1 MLVLRQLV
9 FLLAMLAGLVAIPVA
24 VISIGIGVHL
34 SSQDPNATPMCDER
48 PMTPNSICYTYRN
61 GRQAGGTSY
70 DQAVRAQR
78 NSHESGKGALG
89 VGALA
94 VLVGLVAL
102 AVYRNG
108 PPDPA
113 PAPAAPGVAPAKS
126 AVPQPQ
132 NVEDRLRRA
141 AEGGNSVAMND
152 LARLLRGRGARRSG
166 PLFWLRSI
174 RSQNELDEAELWLR
188 RAAVAGHPEAMGSLA
203 AVLQRGDQLDEA
215 EIWFRRAIQ
224 AGETSRMRSLAELL
238 DKRGNSA
245 EAQERYRKA
254 AQNPEKPRPT
264 TVNAHARMVSKP
276 ASSSAGDYAVLLTM
290 VMGSR
295 ATAERLIAFEQQKSG
310 LVDRAS
316 LITRAIDR
324 LREDR
329 RRG

>member
-1 MLVLRQLV
+1 MAFLV
-9 FLLAMLAGLVAIPVA
+9 AMLAGVVAVPVA
-24 VISIGIGVHL
+24 LISIGMGIYL

-61 GRQAGGTSY
+61 GEQAGGTSY

-113 PAPAAPGVAPAKS
+113 PSAAPAPGFAPAKP
-126 AVPQPQ
+126 AVPQPR

-141 AEGGNSVAMND
+141 AEGGNSAAMND
-152 LARLLRGRGARRSG
+152 LARLLRGRVDRRSR
-166 PLFWLRSI
+166 PLRWLRSI
-174 RSQNELDEAELWLR
+174 RSQNDLDEAELWLR

-224 AGETSRMRSLAELL
+224 AGETSRMCSLAELL
-238 DKRGNSA
+238 DKLGKSA
-245 EAQERYRKA
+245 EAQEWYRKA
-254 AQNPEKPRPT
+254 AQTPEKPRPT
-264 TVNAHARMVSKP
+264 MVNAPVRTVGKP
-276 ASSSAGDYAVLLTM
+276 PSSSAGDYAVLLKM

-316 LITRAIDR
+316 LIARAIDR

>member
-1 MLVLRQLV
+1 MLVLRQLA
-9 FLLAMLAGLVAIPVA
+9 FLVAMLAGVVAVPVA
-24 VISIGIGVHL
+24 VISIGMGVYL
-34 SSQDPNATPMCDER
+34 LSQDPNATPMCDER
-48 PMTPNSICYTYRN
+48 PMTPNSVCYTYRN
-61 GRQAGGTSY
+61 GEQVGGTSY

-113 PAPAAPGVAPAKS
+113 PSPSASGSAPAKP

-132 NVEDRLRRA
+132 NVADRLRRA
-141 AEGGNSVAMND
+141 AEGGNSAAMND
-152 LARLLRGRGARRSG
+152 LARLLQGRVDRRSR
-166 PLFWLRSI
+166 PMRWLRSI
-174 RSQNELDEAELWLR
+174 RNQNELDEAELWLR

-238 DKRGNSA
+238 DKRGKSA
-245 EAQERYRKA
+245 EAQEWYRKA
-254 AQNPEKPRPT
+254 AQTPEKPRPA
-264 TVNAHARMVSKP
+264 TVNAPVRMVGKP
-276 ASSSAGDYAVLLTM
+276 PSSSAGDYAVLLKM

-295 ATAERLIAFEQQKSG
+295 GTAERLIAFEQQKSG

-316 LITRAIDR
+316 LIARAIDR

>member
-1 MLVLRQLV
+1 MAFLV
-9 FLLAMLAGLVAIPVA
+9 AMLAGVVAVPVA
-24 VISIGIGVHL
+24 VISIGMGVYL
-34 SSQDPNATPMCDER
+34 LSQDPNATPMCDER
-48 PMTPNSICYTYRN
+48 PMTPNSVCYTYRN
-61 GRQAGGTSY
+61 GEQAGGTSY

-78 NSHESGKGALG
+78 DSHESGKGALG

-113 PAPAAPGVAPAKS
+113 PSPSASGFAPAKP

-132 NVEDRLRRA
+132 NVADRLRRA
-141 AEGGNSVAMND
+141 AEGGNSAAMND
-152 LARLLRGRGARRSG
+152 LARLLRGRVDRRS
-166 PLFWLRSI
+166 PPMRWLRSI
-174 RSQNELDEAELWLR
+174 RNQNELDEAELWLR

-238 DKRGNSA
+238 DKRGKSA
-245 EAQERYRKA
+245 EAQEWYRKA
-254 AQNPEKPRPT
+254 AQTPEKPRPT
-264 TVNAHARMVSKP
+264 MANVPVRMVGKP
-276 ASSSAGDYAVLLTM
+276 PSSSAGDYAVLLKM

-295 ATAERLIAFEQQKSG
+295 ATAERLIAFERQKSG

-316 LITRAIDR
+316 LIARAIDR

>member
-1 MLVLRQLV
+1 
-9 FLLAMLAGLVAIPVA
+9 MLAGVVAVPVA
-24 VISIGIGVHL
+24 VISIAMGVHL

-61 GRQAGGTSY
+61 GEQAGGTSY

-89 VGALA
+89 VGAIA

-113 PAPAAPGVAPAKS
+113 PAAAAPGFAPAKS
-126 AVPQPQ
+126 TVPQPQ
-132 NVEDRLRRA
+132 NVEERLRRA
-141 AEGGNSVAMND
+141 AEGGNSAAMND
-152 LARLLRGRGARRSG
+152 LARLLRGRVDRRSR
-166 PLFWLRSI
+166 PLRWLRGI

-188 RAAVAGHPEAMGSLA
+188 RAAVAGHAEAMGSLA

-215 EIWFRRAIQ
+215 EIWFRRAVQ

-238 DKRGNSA
+238 DKRGKGA
-245 EAQERYRKA
+245 EAQEWYRRA
-254 AQNPEKPRPT
+254 AQTPEKPRPA
-264 TVNAHARMVSKP
+264 TVNAPARTVSKP
-276 ASSSAGDYAVLLTM
+276 PSSSAGDYAVLLRM